1 MLEKINKNY
10 KKLFESG
17 IYNSSQE
24 HDSCGVG
31 LVASING
38 LHTREIVEA
47 GIKALKAVWHRGA
60 VDADGKTGD
69 GAGIQIAFPQEFF
82 KDYIRSLGVIPSKKK
97 IAVGMIFL
105 PRTDMVAQEI
115 TRTIT
120 EREIINSGKENFM
133 NIKHR
138 TKIRN

>member
-1 MLEKINKNY
+1 MLENKNI
-10 KKLFESG
+10 KKLIKAK
-17 IYNSSQE
+17 IYNQSYE

-38 LHTREIVEA
+38 ENNRNVVEA

-82 KDYIRSLGVIPSKKK
+82 KDYIRSLGVIPSKKN

-105 PRTDMVAQEI
+105 PRTDMASQEI
-115 TRTIT
+115 CRTIT
-120 EREIINSGKENFM
+120 EREIINSGNKIYEN
-133 NIKHR
+133 NSIQR
-138 TKIRN
+138 SNL